1 MLSVCAY
8 EFIFCSLTAYS
19 LTSHKTCSVNVM
31 AYVNERP
38 AVPGLILPA
47 LRTTKPPARNEI
59 KALVTSTR
67 NDNHALVAQR

>member
-1 MLSVCAY
+1 MLSLFAH
-8 EFIFCSLTAYS
+8 EFMFCSFTAYS
-19 LTSHKTCSVNVM
+19 LTSHKTCSVTVM

-47 LRTTKPPARNEI
+47 LVRTNAAARNEI

-67 NDNHALVAQR
+67 NAIHVLVAQR